1 MTFHRTLG
9 AALAVLLAL
18 PAMAQAPTPR
28 PIDHE
33 HTAWSA
39 LLSQYVRDGE
49 VDYGGLKERGLPALE
64 AYLRAL
70 EAVSPA
76 DYSGFTREQ
85 RLAFWVNAYNAY
97 MARLILKHHPL
108 KSVRKIGLLPLAAF
122 RERFIP
128 IKAVGDEVMSL
139 NDIEHT
145 QLREKLDE
153 PRIHFALVCASKSC
167 PKLRSEAYRAS
178 TIDAQLD
185 AAARDFMADGFRN
198 RIDPASG
205 TAEVSSIFKWY
216 RGDFTKGGRTLGAYM
231 AQYAEPAVADFLL
244 KKGDAMEF
252 LDYDWSLNGR

>member
-1 MTFHRTLG
+1 MTLPRTPG
-9 AALAVLLAL
+9 AALAVLLSL
-18 PAMAQAPTPR
+18 TAMAQAPTPQ
-28 PIDHE
+28 PLDHE

-39 LLSQYVRDGE
+39 LLSEYARDGE

-85 RLAFWVNAYNAY
+85 QLAFWVNAYNAY
-97 MARLILKHHPL
+97 MARLILKHYPL

-128 IKAVGDEVMSL
+128 IKAVGDERMSL

-145 QLREKLDE
+145 QLREKLDD

-167 PKLRSEAYRAS
+167 PKLWSEAYRAS
-178 TIDAQLD
+178 TLGAQLD
-185 AAARDFMADGFRN
+185 AAARGFMADGFRN
-198 RIDPASG
+198 QIDPASG
-205 TAEVSSIFKWY
+205 TAKVSSIFKWY